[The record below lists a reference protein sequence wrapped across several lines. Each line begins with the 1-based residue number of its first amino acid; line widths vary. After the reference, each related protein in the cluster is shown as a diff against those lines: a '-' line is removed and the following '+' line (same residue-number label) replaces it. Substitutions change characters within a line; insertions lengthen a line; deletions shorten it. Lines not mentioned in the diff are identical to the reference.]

1 MHREIGRVSAKPN
14 LLDHK
19 LGPGST
25 TPENRSNLDR
35 FRHYEK
41 QRDHQHHRHLL
52 LALFCFGLFHHGLL
66 QPISGRD
73 SFCSDIRTWTDRP
86 EIYVVIIKLSD
97 NGSTSVLKF
106 TKGMQN
112 KKE

>member
-66 QPISGRD
+66 QPISGCD
-73 SFCSDIRTWTDRP
+73 SFLFGHPNLERP
-86 EIYVVIIKLSD
+86 TGNLRRNHK
-97 NGSTSVLKF
+97 
-106 TKGMQN
+106 TKRRWID
-112 KKE
+112 KRFKVY